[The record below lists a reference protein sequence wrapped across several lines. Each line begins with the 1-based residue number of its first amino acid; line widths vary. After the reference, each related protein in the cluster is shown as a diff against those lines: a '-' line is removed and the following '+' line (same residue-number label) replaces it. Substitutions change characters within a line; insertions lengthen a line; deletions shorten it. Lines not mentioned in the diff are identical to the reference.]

1 MQQADKSFELRE
13 TAKNGAVAKIK
24 ALLDAG
30 EQCDPRQGQWT
41 STGPDECYSSGPAS
55 FRGRGLCRV

>member
-30 EQCDPRQGQWT
+30 EQCDPRQGQ
-41 STGPDECYSSGPAS
+41 
-55 FRGRGLCRV
+55 